1 MIQSLPGFRDFFP
14 EDFAKREYILSRWK
28 SVARR
33 YGFLEMDGPVLEAT
47 ELYEKK
53 NESGAEILTQLY
65 TFTDR
70 GERRVALRPEMTPTL
85 ARMVIA
91 RERHY
96 RKPIK
101 WFSIASFFR
110 YERQQKGRLR
120 EFIQFNADIL
130 GDQSAASDAELL
142 ALVIDLL
149 RELGF
154 GVEDFI
160 IRLSDRRVWIDF
172 LKSSG
177 CAESMIPDV
186 LAVVDKIER
195 DPAEVLQKKLE
206 GTGVSLEML
215 RAFISGPPPS
225 AFDPVLSELDAR
237 GLKNFVEI
245 DLSIVRGLAYYS
257 GLVFEAFDKGK
268 KARALAGGGRY
279 DDLLS
284 GLSDSAVNLPAIG
297 FGMGDVVLG
306 NFIEETPHALAKRNA
321 ALAADPVAEIYCIV
335 AVESRR
341 SQLLLI
347 VQLLR
352 DLGRRCE
359 FPFTPTK
366 IGKQFQAA
374 EASGA
379 SMVIL
384 IGAEWPDIKIKVL
397 ATREEHIIPHTA
409 LADWLENTAL

>member
-1 MIQSLPGFRDFFP
+1 
-14 EDFAKREYILSRWK
+14 
-28 SVARR
+28 
-33 YGFLEMDGPVLEAT
+33 MDGPVLEAT

-215 RAFISGPPPS
+215 RAFISGPSPS

-284 GLSDSAVNLPAIG
+284 GLSDGAVSLPAIG

-306 NFIEETPHALAKRNA
+306 NFIDETPHALAKRNA
-321 ALAADPVAEIYCIV
+321 ALAADPAVEIYCIV
-335 AVESRR
+335 ADESRR
-341 SQLLLI
+341 SQTLSI
-347 VQLLR
+347 VQLVR

-379 SMVIL
+379 SIAIL